1 MPVRFDA
8 VRVTHRILRSNEFQ
22 EMDRMFLETDKK
34 MNALQ
39 DLFDSEWSKLV
50 ESLAEGDLVRL
61 LREHGIQITE

>member
-1 MPVRFDA
+1 
-8 VRVTHRILRSNEFQ
+8 
-22 EMDRMFLETDKK
+22 MDRMFLETDKK